1 MTLAAGNALVSPV
14 SEAPAVT
21 AARQDTG
28 AFMSTA
34 AVRVTARGT
43 VTRTPATAFLGES
56 QVLTPHP
63 YVGGDRVTWRWVHSG
78 CLTLSGALGLT
89 LVLTSAAHSL
99 DASGAATGHM
109 GHSSNNSETALFR
122 AVELFSALHHSG
134 ESQVV

>member
-63 YVGGDRVTWRWVHSG
+63 YVGGDRVTYGGG
-78 CLTLSGALGLT
+78 CILG
-89 LVLTSAAHSL
+89 V
-99 DASGAATGHM
+99 
-109 GHSSNNSETALFR
+109 
-122 AVELFSALHHSG
+122 
-134 ESQVV
+134 